1 MKNYLLKGLLLANL
15 LFAFFPCIQGQ
26 EKDIRNSHPKSNPNK
41 ATVNFVVLMDWG
53 DGSGYQLLL
62 DADHN
67 TFDRIFNHAGFIES
81 DENGKVDYSEFE
93 VKIPSNADGSPETSH
108 IVIAPDTISVEVD
121 PGIYD
126 YIVTNPTSGD
136 KIYMPG
142 GPGSYAND
150 LQLSAGSSYT
160 IIIQEVHGSENCTL
174 QIEASID
181 LALTELIVPESSETL
196 GSEEMVKITVKN
208 RGSQPINSFKAM
220 YSVNDILATTETINV
235 TLTAQE
241 ERSYIFSQK
250 ANLSATGLYEIKAWI
265 EVENDAVSS
274 NNSLSA
280 KVDHQ
285 GPRQL
290 PFICDFNQLEQWYQ
304 WEIIDN
310 NKDNVSWSYYIG
322 RDANDNISGFARIEY
337 NRTDIKIPMD
347 DYLILK
353 NPVSMKSGPNNISFR
368 YNAGGM
374 EQPEKLR
381 ILYGLTSDF
390 KKMDILDTLEFTEKE
405 KWGYYS
411 REIKM
416 ESDGDYFFALH
427 ACSGPYTSHIN
438 IDDFKLEA
446 GTFKGTPDLDLSKIV
461 HPVSGCGLDKILLG
475 VVASNYGDADIKEFT
490 LTCKLNGNKVL
501 EETFNKN
508 PLRKEST
515 DTFYFSSLVN
525 LEKTDTFYDIVIEGT
540 VSPDPDSKTET
551 NINNNIS
558 SSRIINYTPAELPFS
573 SDFTDLGK
581 AIEWHGDGW
590 RYESDYER
598 TYQAIGNLPLFSR
611 CMSLE
616 TGREYNF
623 RLEYKAGYEFIK
635 LYTEDFDILYG
646 IPGSPI
652 SEWKILK
659 RFENCY
665 TRKNY
670 IFFDT
675 AFSVEQAGDYSF
687 AIICHSQ
694 SRSLYIKTTQI
705 SAILDIDVTLLD
717 FTTPSIVP
725 ASHLHATTG
734 IPVSVIVK
742 NSGKGVVK
750 QAKIVLSDKNGEKL
764 GEKTFPL
771 GPSGSQIKEE
781 LCISAPV
788 KEGDTLKITAEV
800 TAVDHENQDS
810 NPDNILQR
818 IILISD
824 STLAYDQV
832 TKEMMGDN
840 FFSVGSN
847 NSYVT
852 TGIPFHI
859 QSRDTLT
866 AASIAWHYTV
876 GGDRVQISILPWNP
890 QTKVAGKAIYRINS
904 YAGDEQG
911 WKNYDFPGIM
921 IDSGWYMLTL
931 NFPGTTL
938 TADFSKNGIIY
949 VMKTDSTFVVQEGMG
964 YPGMRLIFGHNAKP
978 LGKDI
983 SATNILH
990 PNGDG
995 FYRKEEEVVIRV
1007 SNLGF
1012 EKNKAKVHLYVNET
1026 AAGQTEVELAPYQ
1039 VADVKIKA
1047 DLSKPEY
1054 RYQLAAFVEAEH
1066 DMNPLNDTCRL
1077 TFNTYCE
1084 GDPYI
1089 LDFELTNDFS
1099 TDYFNPKWESRDIDE
1114 SATIGIQGF
1123 DFPGA
1128 GAEFAFMAFNPAQT
1142 NPSMINTGIPSTDS
1156 AFSPIQGNRYGAVFC
1171 ASVGVNNDWLI
1182 SPKLLL
1188 PKENPQ
1194 LSFYAKSLTEAYGKE
1209 RFNILVSNTDTQI
1222 ENFVK
1227 LYSDSAKEGEWQ
1239 RFVYDLSDFGGKN
1252 LHIAIQCVS
1261 RDALMF
1267 MIDNI
1272 CISKPTAN
1280 DFQPEDLPVQISV
1293 APNPASNRIWIHSIA
1308 TRIHRIQIFNTSGI
1322 MVYEKGQISQN
1333 NFSIGVSRWN
1343 PGIYFARIQTDQ
1355 GCVVKKIV
1363 VK

>member
-1 MKNYLLKGLLLANL
+1 MKNHLFKGLLLANL
-15 LFAFFPCIQGQ
+15 LLALSPCIQGQ
-26 EKDIRNSHPKSNPNK
+26 EKNIRNNPPPSNPNK
-41 ATVNFVVLMDWG
+41 ATINFVVLMDWG

-62 DADHN
+62 DSDHN
-67 TFDRIFNHAGFIES
+67 TFDRIFNYAGFIGS
-81 DENGKVDYSEFE
+81 DENSKVDYSEFE
-93 VKIPSNADGSPETSH
+93 IKIPNNADGNPETSH
-108 IVIAPDTISVEVD
+108 IVVAPDTISVEVD

-126 YIVTNPTSGD
+126 YIVTNPTPGD

-150 LQLSAGSSYT
+150 IQLSAGSSYT
-160 IIIQEVHGSENCTL
+160 IIVQDIDGSENCTL
-174 QIEASID
+174 QIEASVD

-196 GSEEMVKITVKN
+196 GKEETIKITVRNK
-208 RGSQPINSFKAM
+208 GSQPVNSFKAM
-220 YSVNDILATTETINV
+220 YSVNGILATTETIN
-235 TLTAQE
+235 TPLASQE
-241 ERSYIFSQK
+241 EWSYIFSQK

-265 EVENDAVSS
+265 EIENDAVSS

-280 KVDHQ
+280 QVDHQ

-290 PFICDFNQLEQWYQ
+290 PFTCNFNQLDQWYQ
-304 WEIIDN
+304 WETIDN
-310 NKDNVSWSYYIG
+310 NKDNVSWNYYIG
-322 RDANDNISGFARIEY
+322 RDADDNISGFARMEY
-337 NRTDIKIPMD
+337 NRTDIQIPMD

-368 YNAGGM
+368 YNAGGT
-374 EQPEKLR
+374 EQTEKLR

-416 ESDGDYFFALH
+416 ESDGNYFFALH
-427 ACSGPYTSHIN
+427 ACSAPYTSHIN

-446 GTFKGTPDLDLSKIV
+446 DTYKGTPDLDLSKIL

-475 VVASNYGDADIKEFT
+475 VVASNHGDADIQEFT

-508 PLRKEST
+508 PLPKEST
-515 DTFYFSSLVN
+515 DTFYFSSLAN
-525 LEKTDTFYDIVIEGT
+525 LEKTDTLYDIVIEGT
-540 VSPDPDSKTET
+540 VSPDTDSNTET
-551 NINNNIS
+551 NINNNTAS
-558 SSRIINYTPAELPFS
+558 SKIINYTPAELPFS
-573 SDFTDLGK
+573 TDFTNTGK
-581 AIEWHGDGW
+581 TIEWNGDGW
-590 RYESDYER
+590 RYEADYER
-598 TYQAIGNLPLFSR
+598 AYQSIDNLPLLSR

-623 RLEYKAGYEFIK
+623 QLEYKAGYEFIN

-646 IPGSPI
+646 ISGTPI
-652 SEWKILK
+652 SGWRILK
-659 RFENCY
+659 RFEKCY

-670 IFFDT
+670 VFFDT
-675 AFSVEQAGDYSF
+675 TFSVEQAGDYSF

-694 SRSLYIKTTQI
+694 SRSLYIRTSKI
-705 SAILDIDVTLLD
+705 SAILDVDVTLSD
-717 FTTPSIVP
+717 FITPSIAP
-725 ASHLHATTG
+725 SGHLRQTTG

-742 NSGKGVVK
+742 NSGKGVVE
-750 QAKIVLSDKNGEKL
+750 QARIVLSDKNGEKL
-764 GEKTFPL
+764 GEQTFPL
-771 GPSGSQIKEE
+771 GPSGSEVKKE
-781 LCISAPV
+781 LCVSAQG
-788 KEGDTLKITAEV
+788 KEGDTLRITAEV
-800 TAVDHENQDS
+800 MAVDHEIQDN

-818 IILISD
+818 NILISD

-852 TGIPFHI
+852 TGIPFRI
-859 QSRDTLT
+859 QCRDTLT

-876 GGDRVQISILPWNP
+876 GGDRIQISILPWNP
-890 QTKVAGKAIYRINS
+890 QTKVAGKAIYRIND
-904 YAGDEQG
+904 YAGNEQG
-911 WKNYDFPGIM
+911 WKNYNFPGIM

-931 NFPGTTL
+931 TFPGTTL

-949 VMKTDSTFVVQEGMG
+949 VMKTDSTFVTQEGMG
-964 YPGMRLIFGHNAKP
+964 YPGMRLIFGHNSKP

-995 FYRKEEEVVIRV
+995 FYRKDEEVVIRV

-1026 AAGQTEVELAPYQ
+1026 ETGQTEVELAPYQ

-1047 DLSKPEY
+1047 DLSKPES
-1054 RYQLAAFVEAEH
+1054 RYKLLAFVEAEH
-1066 DMNPLNDTCRL
+1066 DMNLTNDTCML

-1099 TDYFNPKWESRDIDE
+1099 TDHFNPQWESIDLDK
-1114 SATIGIQGF
+1114 SSTIGIQGF
-1123 DFPGA
+1123 DFPGS
-1128 GAEFAFMAFNPAQT
+1128 GTKFAFMAFNPAQT
-1142 NPSMINTGIPSTDS
+1142 TPSMINTGIPSTDA

-1171 ASVGVNNDWLI
+1171 ASVGINNDWLI

-1188 PKENPQ
+1188 PKENPR

-1222 ENFVK
+1222 ESFVK

-1239 RFVYDLSDFGGKN
+1239 RFEYDLSDFGGKN

-1280 DFQPEDLPVQISV
+1280 DFQPENLSDQLIIS
-1293 APNPASNRIWIHSIA
+1293 PNPAFKNVCIHAISSN
-1308 TRIHRIQIFNTSGI
+1308 IQNIQVFNTTGILVHQCHNLSPKSQYIDISGWASGI
-1322 MVYEKGQISQN
+1322 YLVRVTTN
-1333 NFSIGVSRWN
+1333 
-1343 PGIYFARIQTDQ
+1343 Q
-1355 GCVVKKIV
+1355 GTIVKKMIV
-1363 VK
+1363 R